1 MKQLPFAQAC
11 EREKPLAEVWKDD
24 GKIFFQL
31 TSLER
36 YFKKIQFKEFSS
48 TQMGSLIRDRGGDS
62 KKVRVNTNTVK
73 NLFFIPDPKPK
84 QEAKLNVPKV
94 KSDVPF

>member
-1 MKQLPFAQAC
+1 
-11 EREKPLAEVWKDD
+11 
-24 GKIFFQL
+24 
-31 TSLER
+31 
-36 YFKKIQFKEFSS
+36 
-48 TQMGSLIRDRGGDS
+48 MGSLIRDRGGDS